1 MNYKKNY
8 KEKVKKHASYSSKRT
23 AAIDKLCSSRVFSK
37 TEVKQSLCGPY
48 LKHTAV
54 TDALCALRVF
64 SKTEV
69 KQIVCGP
76 YLKHTAV
83 TDALCSSRVF
93 TRAYLLAQSK
103 MWITESLPP
112 DARNPVGRCALRYE

>member
-54 TDALCALRVF
+54 TDALC
-64 SKTEV
+64 
-69 KQIVCGP
+69 
-76 YLKHTAV
+76 
-83 TDALCSSRVF
+83 SSRVF